1 LRRCDR
7 SNEAVA
13 LELEEARPIALK
25 EVAVIRGE
33 EAMIGQLVEKL
44 KDLEKNPHGQ
54 GNIYI

>member
-13 LELEEARPIALK
+13 LELEEAAIALK